1 MQGIGMGGARVAP
14 SRGPAVTEK
23 DEEPDPNLRVIE
35 VMKSNYG
42 PVGETINLRWENG
55 VCVPV
60 TSVKLDRLAA
70 EQEADDLF
78 LELLDRWQAQG
89 RSVSDKP
96 TANNYAPKMFG
107 TDPDGKGKRKAL
119 AGAMARPFAAGKI
132 KVETYGRPSR
142 LSSRLVRCG

>member
-78 LELLDRWQAQG
+78 LELVPGELLGDNLLDLLMALDARRG
-89 RSVSDKP
+89 G
-96 TANNYAPKMFG
+96 FG
-107 TDPDGKGKRKAL
+107 
-119 AGAMARPFAAGKI
+119 AAGLGAHQ
-132 KVETYGRPSR
+132 EP
-142 LSSRLVRCG
+142 

>member
-1 MQGIGMGGARVAP
+1 MQGIGMGGAARDDP
-14 SRGPAVTEK
+14 SRGPAVTKK
-23 DEEPDPNLRVIE
+23 DEEPDANLRME
-35 VMKSNYG
+35 
-42 PVGETINLRWENG
+42 
-55 VCVPV
+55 
-60 TSVKLDRLAA
+60 LDRLAA
-70 EQEADDLF
+70 EQEADDMF